1 MNETSHF
8 VWGEIKLPSPYY
20 LPNLSFAEG
29 FSISKSGAYIVGTF
43 GLRPPDPAKPPPPF
57 SGNFHGFIKASSGS
71 PGGQIT
77 GQPSLDLFGSVDF
90 TSNPSGATSAR
101 GINDDRDI
109 VGFYR
114 NETKEIHGYVW
125 PNGEANPR
133 PFDFSPNRLEQVFFK
148 DDDPELHNAVL
159 GINNEKIVV
168 GVCRVKVN
176 GVDFGMDIGLVAPM
190 DNPDRLVSIDI
201 GGSEALDLRAAYL
214 RLRPP
219 IDVAINTRANAINSK
234 REIVGS
240 FTDLSGIRG
249 FKWALDMQCLF
260 DGNPPLFVGRPD
272 TIDIHAHPPLPFP
285 SLPPL
290 RFPTIVNG
298 INDDG
303 TIVGTYATYDGIEH
317 GFVWKPE
324 TDLTYSPGKHVT
336 IDIVGA
342 THTVVSGI
350 SDNGVFVGYYR
361 GNNIG
366 GRHVF
371 AGYLL

>member
-8 VWGEIKLPSPYY
+8 VWAEIKLPSPFY
-20 LPNLSFAEG
+20 LPNLSFAEA

-43 GLRPPDPAKPPPPF
+43 GLRPPDPTKPPPPF
-57 SGNFHGFIKASSGS
+57 SGNFHGFFKAGSAS
-71 PGGQIT
+71 PGGQVA
-77 GQPSLDLFGSVDF
+77 GQPNLEPFASIDF
-90 TSNPSGATSAR
+90 PFNPSGATSAR

-114 NETKEIHGYVW
+114 NEAREIHGYVW

-133 PFDFSPNRLEQVFFK
+133 PFDFSRTRLAQHFFK

-159 GINNEKIVV
+159 GINNEKLVV
-168 GVCRVKVN
+168 GVFRVD
-176 GVDFGMDIGLVAPM
+176 GFGMDVGLVAPM

-201 GGSEALDLRAAYL
+201 GGPEALGLREAYL
-214 RLRPP
+214 RLP

-240 FTDLSGIRG
+240 FTDLFGIRG
-249 FKWALDMQCLF
+249 YKWTLDMQCLF
-260 DGNPPLFVGRPD
+260 DGNPPLFVGTPD

-285 SLPPL
+285 SAPPL

-298 INDDG
+298 INDDSW
-303 TIVGTYATYDGIEH
+303 IVGSYSTFDGIDH

-366 GRHVF
+366 GRHAF